1 MDRQNL
7 QEKLTDIYEAVSRIM
22 CIIPTGDRQSIFTTE
37 GEGIAALALLTEVE
51 EKVYNLS
58 RHLAAEVKEE
68 F

>member
-1 MDRQNL
+1 MDRQYL
-7 QEKLTDIYEAVSRIM
+7 QEKLTDIYESVSRIM

-37 GEGIAALALLTEVE
+37 GEEIAALALLTEVE

-58 RHLAAEVKEE
+58 RQLAAEVKEE

>member
-1 MDRQNL
+1 MDRQYL
-7 QEKLTDIYEAVSRIM
+7 HEKLTDIYESISRVM
-22 CIIPTGDRQSIFTTE
+22 CIVGNGQSVFTTE

-58 RHLAAEVKEE
+58 HELAAEVKEE